1 MNDFEIKKVPYKEA
15 FEKMKKAGM
24 DVTYE
29 EAVLIIDFLHNL
41 TSLVIK
47 KHFKLP

>member
-1 MNDFEIKKVPYKEA
+1 MNDFDIKKIPYKDA

-29 EAVLIIDFLHNL
+29 EAILITDFLHNL
-41 TSLVIK
+41 TSLMLK